1 MHKHEAIIA
10 TNRFGLGARPGEAKQ
25 AASDPRAWLKAQLVQ
40 GDSSLDGQGLKPSDE
55 ALRAYYEFREA
66 RRKQQETDAKALAEG
81 KEPVEAKRPDAG
93 SPRSIIAAE
102 IEARTKFAILT
113 EQSFRER
120 LVRFWSNHFTVS
132 TSDVAVVSL
141 AGAFE
146 REAIRPHVTGS
157 FFDMLLAA
165 ETHPA
170 MMLYLDNARS
180 IGPNSPVGRRRD
192 LGLNENLAREILEL
206 HTLGVDGGYTQ
217 NDVIEFA
224 RALTGWTV
232 SSPRDRNVEPGKTH
246 FDERRHEPGARTVL
260 GKTYADDGPQQVATI
275 LRDLALT
282 PQTAKHVSE
291 RLARHFIA
299 DQPPKSAVDK
309 LSRSFLDSK
318 GDLGRLSATLV
329 DLEEAWR
336 KDQPK
341 FKSPDEFQVSAMR
354 GLGAPRVERRALR
367 AAYGSLGQSP
377 FTAPSPA
384 GWPDEAEAWLGP
396 DAVKKRLEWSQA
408 VAARL
413 GERMDPV
420 GFLGETVGEFASAR
434 TLKLV
439 GRAESREQGMA
450 LALMTPEFQR
460 R

>member
-1 MHKHEAIIA
+1 MHSHEAIIA
-10 TNRFGLGARPGEAKQ
+10 TNRFGLGARPGEAGE
-25 AASDPRAWLKAQLVQ
+25 AGVAPRDWLKAQLTA
-40 GDSSLDGQGLKPSDE
+40 GDSTLTGSGLKTSQE
-55 ALRAYYEFREA
+55 ALQDFYRFREL
-66 RRKQQETDAKALAEG
+66 RQKQKKAAAENPEAGERAEG
-81 KEPVEAKRPDAG
+81 DKRPDSG

-113 EQSFRER
+113 KHSFRER

-170 MMLYLDNARS
+170 MMLYLDNVRS
-180 IGPNSPVGRRRD
+180 IGPNSRIGRRRD

-206 HTLGVDGGYTQ
+206 HTLGVNGGYNQ
-217 NDVIEFA
+217 GDVVEFA
-224 RALTGWTV
+224 KALTGWSV
-232 SSPRDRNVEPGKTH
+232 SSPRDRKVPPGKTH
-246 FDERRHEPGARTVL
+246 FDERRHEPGSRTVL
-260 GKTYADDGPQQVATI
+260 GKTYTDSGPQQAATI
-275 LRDLALT
+275 LRDLALM
-282 PQTAKHVSE
+282 PQTANHLAQ

-299 DQPPKSAVDK
+299 DQPPRTAVDK
-309 LSRSFLDSK
+309 LARSFRESG
-318 GDLGRLSATLV
+318 GDLGALAATLV
-329 DLEEAWR
+329 DLDEAWSR
-336 KDQPK
+336 DQTK

-354 GLGAPRVERRALR
+354 GLGAARVERRALR
-367 AAYGSLGQSP
+367 SAYGSLGQSP

-396 DAVKKRLEWSQA
+396 DAIKKRLEWSQA
-408 VAARL
+408 VAARM
-413 GERMDPV
+413 GESRDPAA
-420 GFLGETVGEFASAR
+420 FLGETVGAFVSER

-439 GRAESREQGMA
+439 RRAESREQGMA
-450 LALMTPEFQR
+450 LALMAPEFQR